1 MSEPTSRA
9 LQNAAAA
16 AERLIG
22 FYPAIQAS
30 DPKVYAAGLV
40 KMFASYPEA
49 LVNAAVD
56 PVHGL
61 PAACEF
67 LPTLAK
73 VKAFLE
79 PRLREHQA
87 HLERVAR
94 SKRKTFS
101 PAAAR

>member
-9 LQNAAAA
+9 LQTAAAA

-40 KMFASYPEA
+40 KMFASYLEA

-61 PAACEF
+61 PAAKRIPAVAGEGEGVSRAA
-67 LPTLAK
+67 LSRTSGASG
-73 VKAFLE
+73 A
-79 PRLREHQA
+79 RGARETQ
-87 HLERVAR
+87 
-94 SKRKTFS
+94 TPS
-101 PAAAR
+101 PAGAR